1 MDISVPTTGESDEAL
16 RVRPTVLRE
25 GLFKRKVVLVSGGGS
40 GIGRATAALYARL
53 GAIVIICGRD
63 SEKLASA
70 AQFLSS
76 LGATVGTESMSIR
89 DPEQVA
95 ALIDRVWEQH
105 GRLDVLVNN
114 AGGQFAQPTIDIRA
128 KGWNAVVDTNLNGT
142 FYMMQAAARR
152 WRDAGRPGC
161 ITNVVAAI
169 WRGMPQVAH
178 TCAARAGVV
187 FLTKTVATEWAPL
200 GIRVNCV
207 APGTIRTEG
216 FGNYSDAGRATF
228 NQANPMLRA
237 GHPWDIAEAIAYLSS
252 DAANFITGETLNVD
266 GGGQNWGDPWFV
278 GRPPYFEL
286 DYGASRL
293 PVTDQ
298 EIAQ

>member
-1 MDISVPTTGESDEAL
+1 MRVGEHPRRHAHLQAD
-16 RVRPTVLRE
+16 
-25 GLFKRKVVLVSGGGS
+25 K
-40 GIGRATAALYARL
+40 
-53 GAIVIICGRD
+53 ICG
-63 SEKLASA
+63 
-70 AQFLSS
+70 
-76 LGATVGTESMSIR
+76 
-89 DPEQVA
+89 P
-95 ALIDRVWEQH
+95 DR
-105 GRLDVLVNN
+105 
-114 AGGQFAQPTIDIRA
+114 
-128 KGWNAVVDTNLNGT
+128 
-142 FYMMQAAARR
+142 
-152 WRDAGRPGC
+152 
-161 ITNVVAAI
+161 
-169 WRGMPQVAH
+169 
-178 TCAARAGVV
+178 AARAGVV

-286 DYGASRL
+286 DYGASRM